1 MDVQKP
7 LAFGYDG
14 YFVKRVP
21 FAAGLAALGF
31 LVFFLVE
38 GEGSRDREAMFAA
51 SILIAA
57 GLGFIAY
64 AYYRRAHPHHP
75 VLRLTSSGVRYRI
88 PGVKEVFIPWRDV
101 QSVESIDY
109 PGFNWLGPVRIR
121 FRDITAIVVSKR
133 FYDSQIHV
141 GSLFWRGPGWEYLF
155 VPKSDAVQITLHHD
169 LMGLQADELRSAV
182 ECRWRAF
189 SDHPNAK
196 LPTAPRTPRA
206 PGLLPDWAR
215 SRAAKGG
222 ALIALFL
229 LVLPALYFW
238 QWGMAWKSFSLSE
251 GSRQAYLG
259 QMLDHAGVASRLE
272 DGRVVRLRRDEIVDA
287 AVPDCEREIV
297 RDPAGTTFTPAYT
310 ASATCTALLKHV
322 SGTHA
327 MAIFKLVVVDASWE
341 DYSGKRQPG
350 SAIATKQMTLAEADA
365 ALCARGYC
373 GSGGGVEIGVK

>member
-1 MDVQKP
+1 
-7 LAFGYDG
+7 
-14 YFVKRVP
+14 
-21 FAAGLAALGF
+21 
-31 LVFFLVE
+31 
-38 GEGSRDREAMFAA
+38 
-51 SILIAA
+51 
-57 GLGFIAY
+57 
-64 AYYRRAHPHHP
+64 
-75 VLRLTSSGVRYRI
+75 
-88 PGVKEVFIPWRDV
+88 
-101 QSVESIDY
+101 
-109 PGFNWLGPVRIR
+109 
-121 FRDITAIVVSKR
+121 
-133 FYDSQIHV
+133 
-141 GSLFWRGPGWEYLF
+141 
-155 VPKSDAVQITLHHD
+155 
-169 LMGLQADELRSAV
+169 
-182 ECRWRAF
+182 
-189 SDHPNAK
+189 
-196 LPTAPRTPRA
+196 
-206 PGLLPDWAR
+206 
-215 SRAAKGG
+215 
-222 ALIALFL
+222 
-229 LVLPALYFW
+229 
-238 QWGMAWKSFSLSE
+238 MAWKSFSLSE